1 MSTIN
6 ILGID
11 IGKSTFHLVGH
22 DSSGREVFRKK
33 LSSTK
38 LILFLANTER
48 TTVDMESCGGSHW
61 DLLISHLLVLKRQ
74 IKSRI
79 TAAII

>member
-22 DSSGREVFRKK
+22 DASGREVFRKK
-33 LSSTK
+33 FSRPKIIQFLSTSE
-38 LILFLANTER
+38 L
-48 TTVDMESCGGSHW
+48 TTIAMEPVVAVIG
-61 DLLISHLLVLKRQ
+61 
-74 IKSRI
+74 
-79 TAAII
+79 

>member
-22 DSSGREVFRKK
+22 DLFGREVYRKK
-33 LSSTK
+33 LSRSK
-38 LILFLANTER
+38 LI
-48 TTVDMESCGGSHW
+48 
-61 DLLISHLLVLKRQ
+61 
-74 IKSRI
+74 
-79 TAAII
+79 